1 MIAVDTNL
9 VVRLLAAD
17 EPKQTAAARRLFEK
31 ETVFLSRTV
40 LLESFWVLRATYG
53 LPTTTVLDSIAGLLG
68 LDGAVV
74 ESREAVAEALDLARS
89 GMDFADAL
97 HVVASPPGVEFAT
110 FDRALR
116 NIARRARCRVPVVLP

>member
-1 MIAVDTNL
+1 MTAVDTNI

-17 EPKQTAAARRLFEK
+17 EPRQTAAARKLFEE

-53 LPTTTVLDSIAGLLG
+53 LPVTAVLDSIAGLLG

-74 ESREAVAEALDLARS
+74 ESRETVAEALDLARS

-97 HVVASPPGVEFAT
+97 HVVACPPGVGFAT
-110 FDRALR
+110 FDRTLR
-116 NIARRARCRVPVVLP
+116 RIARRARCRVPVAVP